1 MRATLLALL
10 LMTSAS
16 LVSFAAHADV
26 EIDGVRYANP
36 IKVEGWPMQLTGAAT
51 KLNKLGAR
59 NFSVAIY
66 AEKKAGSVDAMLGMR
81 GSKRIAYKFLRPV
94 MADGMRFLTKGVEAN
109 LNRADFVKSLNGL
122 GRLGALLG
130 SHPTFADGDTFT
142 MDYQPGVGT
151 FFAINGKRDPEPVKE
166 PEFFKAMVLIWVGA
180 SPVDEKMKAG
190 ILGAWTNPNVNW
202 NP

>member
-10 LMTSAS
+10 LLTSAS
-16 LVSFAAHADV
+16 LASFAAHADV
-26 EIDGVRYANP
+26 DIDGIKYANP

-51 KLNKLGAR
+51 QLGKPGVR

-66 AEKKAGSVDAMLGMR
+66 AEKKAGSVDAMLAMR

-94 MADGMRFLTKGVEAN
+94 TADGMRFLIKSVEGN
-109 LNRADFVKSLNGL
+109 LDRADFIKSLSGL

-130 SHPTFADGDTFT
+130 ARPSFADGDTFT
-142 MDYQPGVGT
+142 IDYQPGVGT
-151 FFAINGKRDPEPVKE
+151 FFSFNGKRDAEPVKE
-166 PEFFKAMVLIWVGA
+166 PEFFKAMLLIWVGKK
-180 SPVDEKMKAG
+180 PVDEKMKAG

-202 NP
+202 NN